1 MDRQT
6 LRDWAHRFNGEGP
19 AGLVNR
25 KAPGARGELS
35 AEQEAELA
43 ALIEAGPD
51 RTRDGVVLWH
61 CRDLASGDR
70 LFCPCRSGSRALD
83 RQRYRP

>member
-6 LRDWAHRFNGEGP
+6 LRDWARRFNGEGL
-19 AGLVNR
+19 AGLVNH
-25 KAPGARGELS
+25 KAPGAPSELS

-51 RTRDGVVLWH
+51 RTRDGVVCWR
-61 CRDLASGDR
+61 CRD
-70 LFCPCRSGSRALD
+70 
-83 RQRYRP
+83 